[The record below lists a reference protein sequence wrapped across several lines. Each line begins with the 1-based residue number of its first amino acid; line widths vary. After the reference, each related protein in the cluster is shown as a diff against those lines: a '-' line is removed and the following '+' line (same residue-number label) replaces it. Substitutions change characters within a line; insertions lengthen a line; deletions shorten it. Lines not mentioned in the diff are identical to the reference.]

1 MISALPEILPD
12 GQHPAMAVSFFN
24 LSLVKHQTMTKSL
37 PRQVLL
43 TNNLS
48 HQVHLTN
55 NMSRQVHLNTMLDE
69 VRPHTASIV
78 DCLSNLTLSRE
89 ASKQVGINF
98 QNNEIGRPH
107 QLPPHP
113 NYDPGSRGSA

>member
-1 MISALPEILPD
+1 M
-12 GQHPAMAVSFFN
+12 
-24 LSLVKHQTMTKSL
+24 

-48 HQVHLTN
+48 H
-55 NMSRQVHLNTMLDE
+55 QVHLNTMLDE

-89 ASKQVGINF
+89 ASKQVGVNIL
-98 QNNEIGRPH
+98 H
-107 QLPPHP
+107 
-113 NYDPGSRGSA
+113 

>member
-37 PRQVLL
+37 PRQVVL

-89 ASKQVGINF
+89 ASKQVGVNIL
-98 QNNEIGRPH
+98 H
-107 QLPPHP
+107 
-113 NYDPGSRGSA
+113 